1 MPEKKAFLITS
12 LYIFLFSG
20 IAAFGQ
26 QKFTEPITG
35 EWIAAKKNLIVL
47 VYKVGNEYNARIM
60 WFNDSDDKTR
70 DMKSRLDKYN
80 QVPALR
86 TRHILGLEVVRNLTY
101 VKRTSTYENG
111 IIYDARTG
119 REWDSY
125 AYLTSANTLR
135 VKGYWHFKFISQTMD
150 FYRLPLSKAPVSVNK

>member
-1 MPEKKAFLITS
+1 MPEKLVSLIPT
-12 LYIFLFSG
+12 LILFLFSC
-20 IAAFGQ
+20 ITASGQ
-26 QKFTEPITG
+26 QKYNEPITG

-47 VYKVGNEYNARIM
+47 VYKNGNEFNARIL

-101 VKRTSTYENG
+101 VKRTSKYENG
-111 IIYDARTG
+111 IIYDARSG

-125 AYLTSANTLR
+125 AYLISANTLR

-150 FYRLPLSKAPVSVNK
+150 FYRMPLGKSPGNMK